1 MATWNIDPTHSSADF
16 TVRHMMVSNVRG
28 GFDVV
33 GGQITFDPENPANAS
48 VDVTIDVST
57 INTGVED
64 RDNHLRSADFF
75 DVETYPT
82 LTFKSTDVTLTGDD
96 TANVTG
102 DLTIR
107 DVTRSVVLQVE
118 FLGSGQ
124 SPFGDTRAGFEG
136 TANINREDFGLTWNQ
151 ALETGGVLVGKDI
164 KISLDVQGIREIA
177 SQPA

>member
-1 MATWNIDPTHSSADF
+1 MAIWNIDPAHSAADF
-16 TVRHMMVSNVRG
+16 TVRHMMVTNVRG
-28 GFDVV
+28 GFDVID
-33 GGQITFDPENPANAS
+33 GQINFDPENAADSS
-48 VDVTIDVST
+48 VEVTIDVSS
-57 INTGVED
+57 INTGVAD
-64 RDNHLRSADFF
+64 RDGHLRSADFF
-75 DVETYPT
+75 DVENYPT
-82 LTFKSTDVTLTGDD
+82 LTFKSTEVNLTGDD
-96 TANVTG
+96 TANVIG

-164 KISLDVQGIREIA
+164 KISLDVQGILVTEA
-177 SQPA
+177 QEA